1 MNKKT
6 VKSSAIDNEENQ
18 KEIISY
24 KKPEYKIVP
33 QKRSNKPLKVWI
45 KEVKGSYSVSRMDIC
60 YIYRNIIFA
69 KSFGELKYIIENE
82 EIRDSYPVIVITIIA
97 SVLGDV
103 ARGNNLNLTRMLQT
117 IFPNAMK
124 GFDPEEFSKKTE
136 QNNYDELLE
145 LENTLRRLEGDD
157 SILIVDKL
165 LMAEGDYEVV
175 NKAD

>member
-1 MNKKT
+1 MKRKKADKT
-6 VKSSAIDNEENQ
+6 NEEQ

-60 YIYRNIIFA
+60 YIYRNLIFT
-69 KSFGELKYIIENE
+69 KTFGELEYILKNE
-82 EIRDSYPVIVITIIA
+82 EIRDSYPALVITIIA

-103 ARGNNLNLTRMLQT
+103 ARGNMINLTRMLQF
-117 IFPNAMK
+117 IFPTAMK
-124 GFDPEEFSKKTE
+124 GFDPEDFNKKIE
-136 QNNYDELLE
+136 QNGYDELLE

-157 SILIVDKL
+157 SILIVDKS
-165 LMAEGDYEVV
+165 LMAEGTHEFV
-175 NKAD
+175 NNAC